1 MNNND
6 MTNYNDEITFKQLF
20 VILIDYKNHLL
31 DKYKQILIF
40 VLFSLV
46 TAYILLSQKEDNY
59 IATMTFVVEANPNS
73 NSSFGGAL
81 GGLSSQIGLNLGQFM
96 GSASSTYSQ
105 ENVLELIKSRS
116 VIIASLMNTHIIDN
130 KKTLLID
137 HYTLT
142 NDFNPRF
149 VIANEKNTFKIDSLS
164 NIVWEH
170 IINEEELI
178 IEVSKFSNIISLSYT
193 SVNQIF
199 AKAFVDELINETT
212 NQYIKHNTNKAVST
226 LDFLQERADSIFN
239 ELEIAEE
246 QYASIKD
253 VNERIIKASGR
264 LNELRLLRKV
274 EVLNTMFVEL
284 VKNLELSKLTMLQNT
299 PLVYIIDRPIL
310 PLQKENKKK
319 LYIILITIFS
329 FFLSIFY
336 FILVK
341 FINDI
346 IKN

>member
-6 MTNYNDEITFKQLF
+6 MTNYNDEITVKQLF

-31 DKYKQILIF
+31 SKYKKISIF
-40 VLFSLV
+40 VLFSLIIS
-46 TAYILLSQKEDNY
+46 YILLYDKDDNY
-59 IATMTFVVEANPNS
+59 TATMTFVVEANSNS
-73 NSSFGGAL
+73 NSSFGGPL
-81 GGLSSQIGLNLGQFM
+81 GGLLGQTGFNLGQLM
-96 GSASSTYSQ
+96 GASTTYSQ

-137 HYTLT
+137 YYTLT
-142 NDFNPRF
+142 NDFNPRL

-164 NIVWEH
+164 NIVWKH
-170 IINEEELI
+170 IINQDELI
-178 IEVSKFSNIISLSYT
+178 LEVSKYSNIISLSYT
-193 SVNQIF
+193 SVDQIF

-212 NQYIKHNTNKAVST
+212 NQYIKHNTNQAVST

-246 QYASIKD
+246 QYADIKD

-274 EVLNTMFVEL
+274 EVLNTMYVEL
-284 VKNLELSKLTMLQNT
+284 IKNLELSKLTMLKNT
-299 PLVYIIDRPIL
+299 PLIYIIDRPIL
-310 PLQKENKKK
+310 PLQKDNKKV
-319 LYIILITIFS
+319 LYIIFITIFS
-329 FFLSIFY
+329 FFLSVFY

-341 FINDI
+341 FIGDI
-346 IKN
+346 TKN